1 MREYATEYFISPFDQ
16 MKPCFS
22 ICRVIQEDILDM
34 YSGTQNNHK
43 SFYTHESH
51 SQPLQK
57 YRAKQ
62 YLMKMLLLNISQ
74 LVDE

>member
-22 ICRVIQEDILDM
+22 ICRVIQEDILEM

-43 SFYTHESH
+43 SSYTHEEYI
-51 SQPLQK
+51 LNR
-57 YRAKQ
+57 YRNTE
-62 YLMKMLLLNISQ
+62 LSNI
-74 LVDE
+74 